1 MIELRHLDV
10 RHFVIEDFRH
20 LANGCTAHC
29 SCIGSMLFRYISCMG
44 AILCDVNTIGFDLV
58 YIYAWRVCDA
68 LVASC
73 ATVH

>member
-10 RHFVIEDFRH
+10 CHFVIEVSPSSERLH
-20 LANGCTAHC
+20 
-29 SCIGSMLFRYISCMG
+29 SQMLSHRFDIFSLSTICLG
-44 AILCDVNTIGFDLV
+44 AIICDINTMGFVSV
-58 YIYAWRVCDA
+58 YASRVCDA